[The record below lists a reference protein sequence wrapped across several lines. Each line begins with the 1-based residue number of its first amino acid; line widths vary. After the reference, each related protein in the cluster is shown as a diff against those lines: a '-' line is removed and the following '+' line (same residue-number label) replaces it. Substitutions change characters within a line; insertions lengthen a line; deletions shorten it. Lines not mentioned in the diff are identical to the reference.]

1 MMNIKGIDISNYQ
14 ETINLNEAKD
24 AGIKV
29 CYIKSTGGQTY
40 VDPLL
45 RQNYNKAKKASL
57 DIGFYHFMYAYDD
70 GAVQARFM
78 LENIKEFDY
87 NCRIAIDI
95 EITSNQSAAT
105 INKCVHDFATEITNQ
120 TGHYPLIYTNLSF
133 ANTYIDSSLRKYGLW
148 LAEYGVDN
156 PSTTTAWG
164 NDLTGWQ
171 YADNG
176 NFTGTTDLDVFNTGV
191 YIPNAERSHTLEAG
205 DYATVTAT
213 TLNVRSGAGT
223 NYEIIGKVK
232 AGDKIQLAGKVGNWW
247 STYYGEHG
255 GFMYADYLK

>member
-14 ETINLNEAKD
+14 GTINLDEAKD

-29 CYIKSTGGQTY
+29 CYIKATEGQTY

-45 RQNYNKAKKASL
+45 MQNYNKAKDAGL
-57 DIGFYHFMYAYDD
+57 DIGFYHFIHSYDD
-70 GAVQARFM
+70 GAVQARF
-78 LENIKEFDY
+78 LLSKISDLDY

-95 EITSNQSAAT
+95 EVTDNQCAAT
-105 INKCVHDFATEITNQ
+105 INKCIHDFATEITNQ

-133 ANTYIDSSLRKYGLW
+133 ANDYLDASLRKYGLW

-176 NFTGTTDLDVFNTGV
+176 NFTGSTDLDVFNTGV
-191 YIPNAERSHTLEAG
+191 YIPNTKRTLSSG
-205 DYATVTAT
+205 DYATVTAA
-213 TLNVRSGAGT
+213 TLNVRNGAGT

-232 AGDKIQLAGKVGNWW
+232 AGDKIKLAGKVGNWW